1 MKALEKI
8 RVIEFCQVAA
18 GPFAGMLL
26 ADLGA
31 DVIKVEPPGQGDS
44 LRSWPPHSNGF
55 SENFAALNRNKR
67 SIVLDLKSAAG
78 TQAGHRLIE
87 SADVVIENNRPGVMA
102 RLGLDYPTVKP
113 LNKNLVYC
121 SISAFG
127 QSGPR
132 AKDGGF
138 DTAVQAASGIM
149 SVTGEEG
156 AAPVKAGVPVADLS
170 TALYAAYTVTALLRR
185 VADGGPGG
193 YIDISM
199 LGASLGVSA
208 FQTSE
213 YFGTGKDPK
222 RWGSAHPRNAPYQ
235 AFKTRDTHFVL
246 AAGNDKL
253 WASVCK
259 VIQRVDLVDDKHFS
273 TTANRA
279 ANQVQLKECLEDIF
293 AEDDAANWIERL
305 RAEGVPCEP
314 INTYSAALDDPQVIQ
329 SGWLSDLMLASG
341 VQTQAFGF
349 PAIIDAENAPI
360 YRTAPNLGEH
370 TQEVLEEI
378 GLGSTTTN
386 ESRR

>member
-44 LRSWPPHSNGF
+44 LRSWPPLSNGF

-67 SIVLDLKSAAG
+67 SIVLDLKSEQGTRAAR
-78 TQAGHRLIE
+78 RLIE
-87 SADVVIENNRPGVMA
+87 TADVVIENNRPGVMA
-102 RLGLDYPTVKP
+102 RLGLDYVTVKP
-113 LNKNLVYC
+113 LNQHLVYC

-132 AKDGGF
+132 AADGGF

-156 AAPVKAGVPVADLS
+156 GAPMKAGVPVADLS
-170 TALYAAYTVTALLRR
+170 TALYAAYTITALLRR
-185 VADGGPGG
+185 VAAGGAGG
-193 YIDISM
+193 YIDMSM
-199 LGASLGVSA
+199 LGASLGISA

-213 YFGTGKDPK
+213 YFGTGQDPK
-222 RWGSAHPRNAPYQ
+222 KHGSAHPRNAPYQ
-235 AFKTRDTHFVL
+235 AFKTRDTHFVM
-246 AAGNDKL
+246 AGANDKL

-259 VIQRVDLVDDKHFS
+259 VIERTDLVDDKRFL
-273 TTANRA
+273 TTADRA
-279 ANQVQLKECLEDIF
+279 ANQTQLKECLEEVF
-293 AEDDAANWIERL
+293 AQDDAANWIERL

-314 INTYSAALDDPQVIQ
+314 INTYSAVLDDPQVAH
-329 SGWLSDLMLASG
+329 SGWLSDLTLASG

-349 PAIIDAENAPI
+349 PGIIDAENAPI
-360 YRTAPNLGEH
+360 YRTAPSLGEH
-370 TQEVLEEI
+370 TEELLNEI
-378 GLGSTTTN
+378 GLGDAVFKDDA
-386 ESRR
+386 